1 MSVDHSDKHPQSPD
15 QPPQAEEDPF
25 IHTVREDPFVYVVI
39 SMCLI
44 LVVFGF
50 IFNWVPM
57 WVVGLIGLV
66 PSCVIACCMV
76 CRVR

>member
-1 MSVDHSDKHPQSPD
+1 MRVDHSGKHPHPPA
-15 QPPQAEEDPF
+15 QPPQADEDPF
-25 IHTVREDPFVYVVI
+25 IRAVREDPFVYVVI
-39 SMCLI
+39 AMCFI

-57 WVVGLIGLV
+57 WACGLV
-66 PSCVIACCMV
+66 ALVVSSVIACSYA